1 MITTP
6 KILANK
12 YRYIDFLGEGANGKT
27 WLARTLIGDERVAI
41 KSLKLSQIENLKSID
56 LFKREAEVLSSIS
69 VHGVPKFYQTVMDT
83 DDSGEC
89 YLVQQYI
96 DAPSIQSYIDNG
108 RKFSERESLLLM
120 QKVADILRQLEAN
133 YKPPIIHRDI
143 KPSNIL
149 CTMPEA
155 SDTTAADLDPWLIDF
170 GAVANP
176 QKKQQGS
183 TVAGTIGYMAPEQ
196 ILGDNTIQAD
206 YYALGATVLHM
217 LTGIPPYQIPNE
229 LFVLDFKPV
238 LKQHAPDTS
247 PYMVELL
254 DYLLQKAPDQR
265 PQDIDALTLAIK
277 NVACSR
283 PPKAI
288 KVQEKPTFLM
298 RVRKRFEQFMQAF
311 QSSSLSEITSGY
323 ITGLPT
329 VFFDDLAREANELG
343 MNSVEFTYVINNDY
357 FTNVSI
363 ITPSQYNELK
373 KLEPTFPIKCAVNY
387 DPDNFAISRIDEIEL
402 VRIIDLNTPKK
413 IAPKEIPQKLFNKNS
428 ITRDHITNTP
438 KELSSRYDCICQFK
452 SNGMIAMDNQTQKYV
467 NILTFNI
474 QDNSNEYL
482 DLFHTRLNLLSH
494 SIPGL
499 PHIYDTV
506 YSHQKNKRCIYIIRE
521 YIGSPNIK
529 QYIDNDVTFN
539 EKQVLFTL
547 LKISKILKELQSIA
561 PTAFI
566 GAIHPSYIHIDL
578 NAILDCDNDAPLWLT
593 AFYLSE
599 NYHGDAISDE
609 DLYNDMHINLIA
621 GNTLPFE
628 MVLDKPCPQS
638 DFFALGV
645 TAFQMLT
652 LTDLS
657 STYDHH
663 LSYDFVPVI
672 QDKAPSTSAP
682 MITLLKILL
691 APEVKDRPKNADQ
704 LIMYIQNVM
713 NGYFPD
719 YKASP

>member
-6 KILANK
+6 QILANK

-83 DDSGEC
+83 NDSGEC

-108 RKFSERESLLLM
+108 RKFSEREALQLM
-120 QKVADILRQLEAN
+120 QKVADILRQLEVN

-149 CTMPEA
+149 CTMPED
-155 SDTTAADLDPWLIDF
+155 SDSLSADLDPWLIDF

-206 YYALGATVLHM
+206 YYALGATILHM
-217 LTGIPPYQIPNE
+217 LTGVPPYQIPNE

-238 LKQHAPDTS
+238 LKQNAPDIS

-254 DYLLQKAPDQR
+254 DYLLQKDPDQR
-265 PQDIDALTLAIK
+265 PQDIDALSLAIK
-277 NVACSR
+277 NVTCGK
-283 PPKAI
+283 PPKEI
-288 KVQEKPTFLM
+288 QIQEKPTFLK
-298 RVRKRFEQFMQAF
+298 RVRKRFEQFLQAF
-311 QSSSLSEITSGY
+311 QTSTLSEQTKGY
-323 ITGLPT
+323 ITNVQSLYPDLDKYPEHLSGLQG
-329 VFFDDLAREANELG
+329 VQ
-343 MNSVEFTYVINNDY
+343 FTYVINNNY

-363 ITPSQYNELK
+363 INTYLYNKLK
-373 KLEPTFPIKCAVNY
+373 KIEFTFPIECVVNY
-387 DPDNFAISRIDEIEL
+387 DPDNFAISQLSESEL
-402 VRIIDLNTPKK
+402 EHIIDQKTQKK
-413 IAPKEIPQKLFNKNS
+413 IVSNEI
-428 ITRDHITNTP
+428 P
-438 KELSSRYDCICQFK
+438 KELLSKTDITPDYITKTPQALAVDYDCICQLQN
-452 SNGMIAMDNQTQKYV
+452 NGMIALDKKRHEYV
-467 NILTFNI
+467 NILTFIFPENSEKYRNRFQSRLKILSKPVSGLPIIYGQVQDFNNKKYTYLIRQYIDTPNI
-474 QDNSNEYL
+474 Q
-482 DLFHTRLNLLSH
+482 
-494 SIPGL
+494 
-499 PHIYDTV
+499 
-506 YSHQKNKRCIYIIRE
+506 
-521 YIGSPNIK
+521 
-529 QYIDNDVTFN
+529 QYIDNDVTFS
-539 EKQVLFTL
+539 EEQVLFTL
-547 LKISKILKELQSIA
+547 LKIAKVLKELQSFE

-578 NAILDCDNDAPLWLT
+578 DAIMHQNTHAHLWLT

-599 NYHGDAISDE
+599 SYHIHAITEE
-609 DLYNDMHINLIA
+609 DIYNDTNV
-621 GNTLPFE
+621 TLVTRPARPTE
-628 MVLDKPCPQS
+628 QMCGQPCPQS
-638 DFFALGV
+638 DYFALGA
-645 TAFQMLT
+645 TAFEMLT
-652 LTDLS
+652 RTDLKFAFDYRDELDS
-657 STYDHH
+657 
-663 LSYDFVPVI
+663 VI
-672 QDKAPSTSAP
+672 RKKAPNTSAP

-691 APEVKDRPKNADQ
+691 APEVKDRPKDADQ
-704 LIMYIQNVM
+704 LIMYIQKVM

-719 YKASP
+719 CKP